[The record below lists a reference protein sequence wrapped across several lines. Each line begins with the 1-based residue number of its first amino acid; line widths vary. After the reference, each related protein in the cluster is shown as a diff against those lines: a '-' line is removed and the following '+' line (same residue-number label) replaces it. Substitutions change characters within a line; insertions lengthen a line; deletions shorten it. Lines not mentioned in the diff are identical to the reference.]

1 MKEYVTIA
9 EYART
14 KGISRQAVY
23 KQLTSQLTEFVNEV
37 DGKKVL
43 SINALTDSEREQVDR
58 EVNKKVDR
66 VEQLESTTSQLIEML
81 QKELAAKDQ
90 QIEELHRLLLLSEQT
105 VRDQSQKIM
114 MLEAPKEPKKKRW
127 WSWLFES

>member
-9 EYART
+9 EYARI

>member
-9 EYART
+9 EYAAI